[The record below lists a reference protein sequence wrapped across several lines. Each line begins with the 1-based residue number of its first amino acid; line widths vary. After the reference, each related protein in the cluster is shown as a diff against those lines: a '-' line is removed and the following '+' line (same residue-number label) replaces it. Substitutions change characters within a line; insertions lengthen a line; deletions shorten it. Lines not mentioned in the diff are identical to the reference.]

1 MRLSELQRDDRA
13 WKKAAFEV
21 SVILRSFD
29 SSDPEMNKQIVQLVK
44 QMAKGFGWT
53 VARWQITESSVNFIF
68 YVSEEHLG
76 LQDWQY
82 LLTKQG
88 ARFTNDPGTGRSSI
102 IGKQLRRLGRGKTRF
117 RVASIE
123 LSRPGQPSEPQGSI
137 SGMGWHHE
145 E

>member
-13 WKKAAFEV
+13 WRKAAYEV
-21 SVILRSFD
+21 SVILRSDD
-29 SSDPEMNKQIVQLVK
+29 SSDPETNKQIVQLIK
-44 QMAKGFGWT
+44 QAAKDFGWT
-53 VARWQITESSVNFIF
+53 VARWNITESSVNFIF

-82 LLTKQG
+82 LLVKQG
-88 ARFTNDPGTGRSSI
+88 ARFTNDPGTARASI

-123 LSRPGQPSEPQGSI
+123 LNRPGQPMERKGSVSS
-137 SGMGWHHE
+137 SGWVHE